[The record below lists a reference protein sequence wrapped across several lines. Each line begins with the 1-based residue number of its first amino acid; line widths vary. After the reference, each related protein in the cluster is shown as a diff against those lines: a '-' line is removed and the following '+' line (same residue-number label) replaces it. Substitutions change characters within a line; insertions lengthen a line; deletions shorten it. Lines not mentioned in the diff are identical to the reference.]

1 MGCNQSKTKKNSFE
15 RLKPKKSLSLLN
27 LKFNIKDF
35 VGQNENKINSEYKI
49 LEKIGKGGF
58 SEVRK
63 AIHISSNQP
72 RAIKM
77 IAKKS
82 LSILGKK
89 KLFKEVEILK
99 NLDHPH
105 IVKIHE
111 FFENMNYIHIVL
123 EYLNGKEL
131 FEQIVLNNIELNE
144 KKIREIM
151 KQIIST
157 VNYLH
162 NLNIVHRD
170 LKSENIIYDGTNI
183 TIIDFGTSTHL
194 IEENLSK
201 FTGTILY
208 IAPEVINKN
217 YNEKCDIW
225 SCGIIFYILL
235 TGTAPFQGTNQ
246 EIKKKILG
254 LNFEIPLD
262 DIKHI
267 SKASKDL
274 LKKLLEK
281 DFTKRISAEEI
292 LNHEFFSN
300 FLDDENFKE
309 NKNLFDNL
317 CNFHFR
323 DKLQEAIYLYLLN
336 NVLTQ
341 NEQHDIINHFKA
353 MDENNDGFLDKKE
366 LKDGFEK
373 IGKLY
378 NDKEID
384 KLFEEIDLDGNGKIS
399 YSEFLAAA
407 INKEELLSD
416 ERIEKVFKMVD
427 KDKNGKLSIEEIEDV
442 FKHNKDFDKYEWTE
456 LINEVDLNGDGEID
470 FKEFKILLLKLIK
483 KKIKS

>member
-1 MGCNQSKTKKNSFE
+1 M
-15 RLKPKKSLSLLN
+15 
-27 LKFNIKDF
+27 KDF
-35 VGQNENKINSEYKI
+35 VGQNDNKLNSEYKI
-49 LEKIGKGGF
+49 LDKIGKGGF

-63 AIHISSNQP
+63 AIHISSNQF

-77 IAKKS
+77 IPKKS

-111 FFENMNYIHIVL
+111 FFENINYIHIVL

-151 KQIIST
+151 RQILST
-157 VNYLH
+157 VNHLH

-170 LKSENIIYDGTNI
+170 LKSENIIYDGKI
-183 TIIDFGTSTHL
+183 VTIIDFGTSTHL

-225 SCGIIFYILL
+225 SCGILFYILI
-235 TGTAPFQGTNQ
+235 TGTAPFQGSNQ
-246 EIKKKILG
+246 EIKDKISKSD
-254 LNFEIPLD
+254 FEIPLD
-262 DIKHI
+262 KIQNI
-267 SKASKDL
+267 SDSSRDL
-274 LKKLLEK
+274 LKKLLEP
-281 DFTKRISAEEI
+281 DFNKRVSAEEV
-292 LNHEFFSN
+292 LNHEFFTK
-300 FLDDENFKE
+300 FIEEENFIQSK
-309 NKNLFDNL
+309 KLFDNL
-317 CNFHFR
+317 SNFHFR

-341 NEQHDIINHFKA
+341 NEQHVIIKHFKA

-373 IGKLY
+373 MGKLY

-384 KLFEEIDLDGNGKIS
+384 KLFEEIDLDGNGVIS

-407 INKEELLSD
+407 INKEDLLSD
-416 ERIEKVFKMVD
+416 ERMEKVFKMVD

-442 FKHNKDFDKYEWTE
+442 FKNNKQFDKVEWIE

-470 FKEFKILLLKLIK
+470 FKEFKILLLKLIT
-483 KKIKS
+483 KI